1 MIAFDLKCGDDHEF
15 EAWFRDGAAYDSLRK
30 ARRVTCPECGSAKIE
45 KALMTPNVAA
55 GRDRDQMRRRAAQRA
70 HQHLKNVREFVEKNA
85 DNVGDG
91 FAEEARKMHYGETE
105 QHNSFGETTPEDADE
120 LHEEGIEFGVLP
132 WPTHKPS

>member
-91 FAEEARKMHYGETE
+91 FAEEARKIHYGE
-105 QHNSFGETTPEDADE
+105 ADSRNIYGNATRE
-120 LHEEGIEFGVLP
+120 ESVALTDEGIEIQRVP
-132 WPTHKPS
+132 WVPRDS

>member
-55 GRDRDQMRRRAAQRA
+55 GRDRDQMRRRAAQHA
-70 HQHLKNVREFVEKNA
+70 HQHLKNLREFVEKNA

-91 FAEEARKMHYGETE
+91 FAEEARKIHYGE
-105 QHNSFGETTPEDADE
+105 ADSRNIYGNATRE
-120 LHEEGIEFGVLP
+120 ESVSLTGEGIEIQKVP
-132 WPTHKPS
+132 WVARDS

>member
-45 KALMTPNVAA
+45 KALMTPNVA
-55 GRDRDQMRRRAAQRA
+55 GRRDHNQMRRRAAQQA
-70 HQHLKNVREFVEKNA
+70 HQHLKKLRQFVEKNA

-91 FAEEARKMHYGETE
+91 FAEEARKIHYGETAARNIYGNASKE
-105 QHNSFGETTPEDADE
+105 ESVALTD
-120 LHEEGIEFGVLP
+120 EGIQTQKVP
-132 WPTHKPS
+132 WVPSDS